1 MVFELQAE
9 QIKLE
14 AALRE
19 TEEAAARA
27 EGIAKQRE
35 VAAMQRLD
43 LEQWKELEKKEKKEL
58 NAHRKLLTET
68 IEAVAKGDVSM
79 KSALEKA
86 MLRPD

>member
-1 MVFELQAE
+1 
-9 QIKLE
+9 
-14 AALRE
+14 
-19 TEEAAARA
+19 
-27 EGIAKQRE
+27 
-35 VAAMQRLD
+35 MQRLD